1 MKAKCSFILKALTAL
16 VLAVLML
23 FGTMVSGLSAI
34 VEIAETGWN
43 IYVPA
48 GTVYYDFTDVGISAS
63 QQYDSSKRG
72 ANYFNGSNNNWT
84 QGYSSTAGGT
94 VISQNFASAISSTTS
109 SASFIKTD
117 VGGWADITGKT
128 YTSGYDVASVYDDG
142 SGFNW
147 MKRITFSED
156 TVLYFNFNTW
166 WNNTTSYHYLQLTK
180 TSSSYK
186 VNVPLYKLSS
196 YTSNN
201 AAALTNAASGSNGE
215 VYFATVPAGTYFKCR
230 LLRQKSANASTISSS
245 NTYNITGGFQITTG
259 AYNTYGSASAVSSD
273 SDGAG
278 KSWTWSDH
286 ASTASLTTNANDPV
300 INDEIT
306 LTPSINNTRLNSLD
320 STSYTVTLDGST
332 ATSGTD
338 YTIDGNTFIPKKA
351 GTYSI
356 TATATYHAKG
366 FTSKT
371 ATATSSEQVI
381 EVGSGNLPNIDTFTI
396 GGDDSA
402 TLNVGGTAT
411 LANTTSNADGYTV
424 YYESSD
430 PTVASISSG
439 TVTAVKPGT
448 ATITAKLSNDGGT
461 TVADS
466 ATVSVTVNA
475 PTISFS
481 NFTTQVNRT
490 GTFGAT
496 ISANAPA
503 VAGTFSYSI
512 VSGSSYISLSGT
524 NNANWTATAA
534 GSPKIRATYTYR
546 NGTDTANL
554 TVTKDITVTIS
565 SPTIQVKYNTGGG
578 GATTTQSMTYNAAA
592 TTTVGGTA
600 DHLVYK
606 YTLANP
612 TKNTKY
618 YAAITIDGT
627 EYHLAS
633 SSYTASVPLTG
644 SGSAA
649 MTTSGSNWIIFTT
662 KNQSASSSGNYNL
675 YFDYVTKKFY
685 IEYPVQITYDGRCNG
700 TSVKKE
706 YVMIDYGAT
715 PSTNRTLSK
724 PTGYTQTSAT
734 AWYTDTGC
742 TTSYTAA
749 ARTSDL
755 TIYTPFTADQY
766 TVTLDAGTNGGTIK
780 KTAGDTAAGTMTFT
794 HTYGTAET
802 LASQYNTIIPPTGY
816 TLKGWYTTA
825 DGSTSATTVAA
836 NQNSDI
842 TYYAQYSV
850 ITGGAVAKAYTD
862 GAPSATGGTVK
873 IGDSGSAGDSKNLTS
888 ISIVSNNKVIATKAA
903 GYSFDG
909 WTFSGDNRTHLMY
922 SFDGSSYTAV
932 PATGKVGTS
941 SDTAIYI
948 KTDGTAGLTTE
959 NAEVRAM
966 FINVPYSVSVVQKK
980 YDSADPT
987 TANVA
992 TITGASNSVVY
1003 NTSVTLEAT
1012 SIASGYEFVGW
1023 YVAGAADNAAP
1034 VSTANPYTFTCTDN
1048 TPLEARFRKVY
1059 YLTFYKTWE
1068 QSSSTGKFTYKTA
1081 PPKKV
1086 TITDAQGEVW
1096 AVYTYA
1102 ESTSSVSEAVTRTA
1116 TGEYNEGDKLKVLA
1130 GYSIDAKYSALA
1142 SSDVIRGAFYNND
1155 IRYTTSNQADNL
1167 YLARNEQTTGFH
1179 EADADH
1185 PHGYYNS
1192 GDDDW
1197 GTSDSPYTYTVDT
1210 TIYADEDYYIGTA
1223 FYTAVHTNSS
1233 SYKGSISQ
1241 SAHTVSWTAE
1251 SDYLNIDIELA
1262 DKKKFVFS
1270 DYDNIVITCDNTDEY
1285 FAIGET
1291 VTDHLSIKAAGN
1303 AGQTNTI
1310 TLANVKFYYYDA
1322 INNTYTDASGNAV
1335 TAENRVEIP
1344 QNTITA
1350 SLASG
1355 TTSVN
1360 SGTTAGNTISFS
1372 GTMIAT
1378 DIYVELDLK
1387 VTYKLYIGSKIV
1399 SDVMENKTYLAEVA
1413 TVTATPSTTGQSA
1426 KTAPNNA
1433 LYNSSANTIG
1443 KGDSV
1448 TYTVAFSGG
1457 WNKYYM
1463 FNGWYK
1469 GTASG
1474 PDYSAGALSTKTTFT
1489 YKPSAGTYIYAVG
1502 TRDLFINGSKYLFG
1516 GTDDWKNKNGESK
1529 NFKMEFDPDYTSS
1542 HGQGRYV
1549 YEITPTMFA
1558 SASNT
1563 YYVGNT
1569 YNSANEYYNDNNKMG
1584 NSSFKIYD
1592 VEEDQDH
1599 LSFWTEIQKFQQVN
1613 SDLTYGKIYYRDG
1626 SDQAK
1631 NGNGYIA
1638 FTTNSNYSNN
1648 EYWSSYHE
1656 GYDAPI
1662 YIFAYPDKTFSVQ
1675 ASYVYPHI
1683 YVSNGFNGIDT
1694 TTTSNV
1700 SIKVN
1705 NGTARS
1711 NNATNDSSFTNNM
1724 KFNGAGWS
1732 PKDGSN
1738 YNVEGHVSD
1747 ITIGA
1752 KDATVTLSKTVD
1764 SDTYEVSSFIVYD
1777 LFNDSVKSYVPTAS
1791 GTTYTVS
1798 IKMQTGHN
1806 LYIVPII
1813 EVKAANMKVVVD
1825 ATQLNKTQWGDLV
1838 GCYAWY
1844 TDGTHAY
1851 GAYPGQ
1857 LMIPSDDGLTLSAN
1871 FPATHNGAHL
1881 SGITFSNY
1889 LDGEKTW
1896 LGCTNVLG
1904 TVTTQGSEGSGNIIP
1919 TYNLITL
1926 GNSEYHR
1933 TNFKAQTYD
1942 YREPVAFYENRDVN
1956 AQSFLLNYALKDG
1969 NSNIISWDHSDLT
1982 GNNIKTYKQAHPSW
1996 DDVNFEYLTTADG
2009 DTYADMN
2016 GVAIDHKPTASFY
2029 VVAKGQVIYKNSAL
2043 DKVFGAGKTYQ
2054 SPTGITYPNVGSAA
2068 GANVTQNYAVQWYVY
2083 DANGDFITTMLSAG
2097 YADKTTIGGTTSLIG
2112 QALLDA
2118 GYAIDGRAVAI
2129 CYDKPRYCY
2138 SEKNS
2143 IPNTGDSFNAYRFT
2157 GQWLQQSAYTTAKV
2171 YGEVGMMT
2179 DNGEELAGSSNA
2191 AYGSVTVSVDKSKL
2205 NYASYGKTGTEN
2217 GINYGEACIA
2227 DGDKQAITLT
2237 ASSMNFA
2244 GWYYYNADG
2253 DLVKL
2258 TEKEEISIT
2267 PTFSKDVTYYAMY
2280 EARATYSYLYQGRE
2294 GAKSYSVDG
2303 GELSEDEMSSS
2314 PANTVSKTART
2325 DFGTK
2330 TPGANAVSIYKKTI
2344 TWNNS
2349 VEQSM
2354 LDNSTAYTM
2363 KISNATVTDAKF
2375 NLTYHFTTA
2384 AGANANYIGN
2394 VENVTFNNVVDLVN
2408 TKSLNLNSYAASG
2421 KVFKGWYECDS
2432 SGAIVNDARPLSTQ
2446 WNFGQVI
2453 VKNTHI
2459 LAVFGNSYYSGNDTW
2474 EVYID
2479 DQEVTREMYTAT
2491 SGNYYNDVII
2501 CARQNKST
2509 LTTLPSGAKV
2519 GALFVDDNGT
2529 GKVIDTEKLSV
2540 FANALSASSG
2550 KSGKSNGC
2558 TVTNMFTDNV
2568 TTFGRVDLAVRADYA
2583 STVNHNY
2590 YVYAYVLINGTYY
2603 FDTTN
2608 AYKTGT
2614 YE

>member
-1 MKAKCSFILKALTAL
+1 MKAKCSFILKALTCM

-23 FGTMVSGLSAI
+23 FGTVSTSLAVV
-34 VEIAETGWN
+34 VESSGTGAQTDLAETSGWTTN
-43 IYVPA
+43 TLTFK
-48 GTVYYDFTDVGISAS
+48 GTINSNGI
-63 QQYDSSKRG
+63 
-72 ANYFNGSNNNWT
+72 
-84 QGYSSTAGGT
+84 GYSSTWHDISMSGNGSDYYYINLIVEKSKTITYGFQDQWQYVAGGSAGTGTNVKYYTGMT
-94 VISQNFASAISSTTS
+94 VNGTNESFTTGSSFDYYICSVQCWTNYSGDWKNRVDMFGCNKATVHYYNASSHNKLYAYESAYGNGTPNSTSVGTGNALDSVYLNGTWGNEPTDSTSAHSVLSGYSKNWYTHSNLPYSTVSSKNTTFKLIPHTTSAQMKEASVTISTLESNNKEVWVYNSST
-109 SASFIKTD
+109 
-117 VGGWADITGKT
+117 
-128 YTSGYDVASVYDDG
+128 
-142 SGFNW
+142 
-147 MKRITFSED
+147 
-156 TVLYFNFNTW
+156 
-166 WNNTTSYHYLQLTK
+166 
-180 TSSSYK
+180 
-186 VNVPLYKLSS
+186 
-196 YTSNN
+196 
-201 AAALTNAASGSNGE
+201 
-215 VYFATVPAGTYFKCR
+215 
-230 LLRQKSANASTISSS
+230 SANAVVTYRAALRDEFDSASRDYSTAYNNGTNPGYTTDSYTAFYNAYRDAADKYAAYASTQTQIDTALSTMRS
-245 NTYNITGGFQITTG
+245 TFDALVVATTPNITSVTSD
-259 AYNTYGSASAVSSD
+259 NSSL
-273 SDGAG
+273 
-278 KSWTWSDH
+278 K
-286 ASTASLTTNANDPV
+286 
-300 INDEIT
+300 
-306 LTPSINNTRLNSLD
+306 
-320 STSYTVTLDGST
+320 
-332 ATSGTD
+332 
-338 YTIDGNTFIPKKA
+338 
-351 GTYSI
+351 
-356 TATATYHAKG
+356 
-366 FTSKT
+366 
-371 ATATSSEQVI
+371 
-381 EVGSGNLPNIDTFTI
+381 I
-396 GGDDSA
+396 G
-402 TLNVGGTAT
+402 
-411 LANTTSNADGYTV
+411 
-424 YYESSD
+424 E
-430 PTVASISSG
+430 
-439 TVTAVKPGT
+439 T
-448 ATITAKLSNDGGT
+448 ATITTVLANTSSPTVTYSSSDSTVLSVTKVSNTEATIKALKPGSATITASLSDSGT
-461 TVADS
+461 TDS
-466 ATVSVTVNA
+466 ATTSS
-475 PTISFS
+475 ISID
-481 NFTTQVNRT
+481 TPK
-490 GTFGAT
+490 
-496 ISANAPA
+496 IS
-503 VAGTFSYSI
+503 TFSYSPSQI
-512 VSGSSYISLSGT
+512 YVNDSYYTASPSKSMSTSTYNSGSTVNYSYAVTSGSSYGSVNSSTGVVTSKSSAGTVTVTLSAVVSY
-524 NNANWTATAA
+524 NDVSYTAT
-534 GSPKIRATYTYR
+534 K
-546 NGTDTANL
+546 TANV
-554 TVTKDITVTIS
+554 TVAAQPSVYLNYGTSD
-565 SPTIQVKYNTGGG
+565 TGTSK
-578 GATTTQSMTYNAAA
+578 AMTYNAAA
-592 TTTVGGTA
+592 SQA
-600 DHLVYK
+600 KSSIVYK
-606 YTLANP
+606 VSITNL
-612 TKNTKY
+612 TKNTTYRMRPYDGANDKY
-618 YAAITIDGT
+618 SSTNITANT
-627 EYHLAS
+627 
-633 SSYTASVPLTG
+633 PLSGNGISLTTG
-644 SGSAA
+644 S
-649 MTTSGSNWIIFTT
+649 TSNYFTVKT
-662 KNQSASSSGNYNL
+662 ANPSASSAGTYNFYYDVGNQ
-675 YFDYVTKKFY
+675 KFY
-685 IEYPVQITYDGRCNG
+685 VEYPVQVTYKYTTNKSDSTVKEYAMVEYGGTATTKNCSVTGYSPTSGNTWYNEVGCTSTYDF
-700 TSVKKE
+700 
-706 YVMIDYGAT
+706 
-715 PSTNRTLSK
+715 STALTADKTL
-724 PTGYTQTSAT
+724 
-734 AWYTDTGC
+734 
-742 TTSYTAA
+742 
-749 ARTSDL
+749 
-755 TIYTPFTADQY
+755 YTPLSANEW

-780 KTAGDTAAGTMTFT
+780 KTAGDTATGTMTFT

-816 TLKGWYTTA
+816 TLKGWYTTS
-825 DGSTSATTVAA
+825 DGNTTVTQVPST
-836 NQNSDI
+836 QNSDI

-862 GAPSATGGTVK
+862 GSASATGGTVK
-873 IGDSGSAGDSKNLTS
+873 IGDSGTAGASKDLTS

-922 SFDGSSYTAV
+922 SFDDSSYTAV

-948 KTDGTAGLTTE
+948 KTDGTAGITTA

-966 FINVPYSVSVVQKK
+966 FVNVPYTVSVVQKK
-980 YDSADPT
+980 YDSATPT
-987 TANVA
+987 NANVA

-1012 SIASGYEFVGW
+1012 SITSGYEFDGW
-1023 YVAGAADNAAP
+1023 YEAGADEDDAP

-1068 QSSSTGKFTYKTA
+1068 YNSVTENFVYRTA

-1086 TITDAQGEVW
+1086 TITDEQGIEW

-1130 GYSIDAKYSALA
+1130 GYSIDAKYGALA
-1142 SSDVIRGAFYNND
+1142 SSDVIRGAFFNND
-1155 IRYTTSNQADNL
+1155 IRYTTSNQPDNL
-1167 YLARNEQTTGFH
+1167 YSSRIQQTTGFH
-1179 EADADH
+1179 EADSDH
-1185 PHGYYNS
+1185 PHGYYEN

-1197 GTSDSPYTYTVDT
+1197 GTSGMPYTYTATT
-1210 TIYADEDYYIGTA
+1210 TIYADEDYYIGTE
-1223 FYTAVHTNSS
+1223 FYSAVHTNSE
-1233 SYKGSISQ
+1233 SYKGEISQ

-1251 SDYLNIDIELA
+1251 SDYLNIDIEMA

-1270 DYDNIVITCDNTDEY
+1270 DYDNTEITCDNTDEF

-1291 VTDHLSIKAAGN
+1291 VTDHLSVKAAGN
-1303 AGQTNTI
+1303 ADQTNTI
-1310 TLANVKFYYYDA
+1310 TLANIKFYYYNATD
-1322 INNTYTDASGNAV
+1322 NTYTNASGVAV

-1344 QNTITA
+1344 ENTITA

-1378 DIYVELDLK
+1378 DIYVELDLQVTYFAELGTKMVSDKMLNYAAWTKVAK
-1387 VTYKLYIGSKIV
+1387 VTV
-1399 SDVMENKTYLAEVA
+1399 SYDGGVA
-1413 TVTATPSTTGQSA
+1413 TTNTNYDNSVPNDPCDRTVTKG
-1426 KTAPNNA
+1426 KA
-1433 LYNSSANTIG
+1433 L
-1443 KGDSV
+1443 
-1448 TYTVAFSGG
+1448 TYTTTFWDEINSNEAI
-1457 WNKYYM
+1457 KYSTLYM
-1463 FNGWYK
+1463 FLGWYK
-1469 GTASG
+1469 GDSSG
-1474 PDYSAGALSTKTTFT
+1474 PDYENGLLSTRTTFT
-1489 YKPSAGTYIYAVG
+1489 YRPSSNVVVYAVG
-1502 TRDLFINGSKYLFG
+1502 TRNLYIGGSKYLFN
-1516 GTDDWKNKNGESK
+1516 DNSDWSEHL
-1529 NFKMEFDPDYTSS
+1529 MEFDAANSRYYYTIDST
-1542 HGQGRYV
+1542 V
-1549 YEITPTMFA
+1549 FNAA
-1558 SASNT
+1558 SKVFSA
-1563 YYVGNT
+1563 GNKT
-1569 YNSANEYYNDNNKMG
+1569 DNKLNNNSYKG
-1584 NSSFKIYD
+1584 NSYFKIFD
-1592 VEEDQDH
+1592 D
-1599 LSFWTEIQKFQQVN
+1599 SNGGTSIFWNAVSAFERDN
-1613 SDLTYGKIYYRDG
+1613 SDIYFGKVWENN
-1626 SDQAK
+1626 STNNQ
-1631 NGNGYIA
+1631 NGFGWIA
-1638 FTTNSNYSNN
+1638 FNTTNSYSDSNT
-1648 EYWSSYHE
+1648 WSHYFD

-1662 YIFAYPDKTFSVQ
+1662 TIYAYPATDNNSAYFSIE
-1675 ASYVYPHI
+1675 STYVYQHI

-1705 NGTARS
+1705 NGTARANS
-1711 NNATNDSSFTNNM
+1711 SANDSSFINNM

-1752 KDATVTLSKTVD
+1752 KEATVTLSKTVA
-1764 SDTYEVSSFIVYD
+1764 SASYKISSFVVYD
-1777 LFNDSVKSYVPTAS
+1777 LFNDNVKSYVPTAS

-1813 EVKAANMKVVVD
+1813 ESTSANMKVVVD

-1844 TDGTHAY
+1844 TNGNKAY

-1857 LMIPSDDGLTLSAN
+1857 LMIPSDDGLSLTAN
-1871 FPATHNGAHL
+1871 FPATNNGASL

-1896 LGCTNVLG
+1896 LGGTNVLG
-1904 TVTTQGSEGSGNIIP
+1904 TVTTEGNEGSGNIIP
-1919 TYNLITL
+1919 TYNLIKL
-1926 GNSEYHR
+1926 GTNSVFYK

-1942 YREPVAFYENRDVN
+1942 YREPVAFYANRDTN
-1956 AQSFLLNYALKDG
+1956 AQSFLMNYALKDG
-1969 NSNIISWDHSDLT
+1969 NSNIISWSHSDLT
-1982 GNNIKTYKQAHPSW
+1982 GNNIKTYKQTHSDW

-2043 DKVFGAGKTYQ
+2043 EKVFKTGKLYD
-2054 SPTGITYPNVGSAA
+2054 SPTGITYPSVGSAA

-2097 YADKTTIGGTTSLIG
+2097 IADKTTIGGTTSLIG

-2138 SEKNS
+2138 SEANN
-2143 IPNTGDSFNAYRFT
+2143 IPNTGNSFDAYRFT
-2157 GQWLQQSAYTTAKV
+2157 GQWLQQSEYQTAKV
-2171 YGEVGMMT
+2171 YAEVGMMT
-2179 DNGEELAGSSNA
+2179 DNGEELAGSSSA
-2191 AYGSVTVSVDKSKL
+2191 AYGSVTVSINKSKL
-2205 NYASYGKTGTEN
+2205 SYSSYGNTGTTDGVN
-2217 GINYGEACIA
+2217 WGEACIA

-2330 TPGANAVSIYKKTI
+2330 TPGANVVSIYKKTI
-2344 TWNNS
+2344 TWDDS
-2349 VEQSM
+2349 VEAGM

-2375 NLTYHFTTA
+2375 NLTYHFTIA
-2384 AGANANYIGN
+2384 AGANVDYIGN

-2408 TKSLNLNSYAASG
+2408 TKGLNLNSYAASG
-2421 KVFKGWYECDS
+2421 KVFKGWYECNS
-2432 SGAIVNDARPLSTQ
+2432 SGVIVNDARPLSTQ

-2459 LAVFGNSYYSGNDTW
+2459 LAVFGDSYYSGNDTW

-2529 GKVIDTEKLSV
+2529 GNTISTDNLSK

-2583 STVNHNY
+2583 STVNHKY
-2590 YVYAYVLINGTYY
+2590 YVYAYVLIDGTYY